1 MVDVIR
7 EKCSV
12 TGKVIIGI
20 GLDDFQKKWAE
31 HIASLK
37 VEEPKLEEIKTEPK
51 IKKETKKPITKKK
64 KK

>member
-12 TGKVIIGI
+12 TGKVIVGI
-20 GLDDFQKKWAE
+20 GLDDFQEKWAA
-31 HIASLK
+31 HIAGLK
-37 VEEPKLEEIKTEPK
+37 KEEPKLEEIKIEPK